1 MVKITAAIIC
11 KDEEKTIERCIKS
24 IENKVDEIVIIDTGS
39 IDSTIDVVNNMKID
53 KVKIYQISW
62 NNSFASARNYALDK
76 VTYKWVFFIDADEY
90 LIDEQLDLHRILKL
104 LDEYKSVNKTVFRL
118 RLLTLMDTAVL
129 VWVEFL
135 RRIHIL
141 YIMEMYMKKYE

>member
-1 MVKITAAIIC
+1 
-11 KDEEKTIERCIKS
+11 
-24 IENKVDEIVIIDTGS
+24 
-39 IDSTIDVVNNMKID
+39 MKID